1 MKKILI
7 IVIKM
12 IKMISKIIMLNRYH
26 NFQCYK
32 QLRIYKWI
40 IVLMLIANSSIC
52 NTTINMWKQGLLFA
66 VLLVIVDSSVCLRV
80 KRQFF
85 APPEEC
91 TISHAEIDELVRL
104 TKLVEGRRSS
114 RKRPASR
121 NPATTTNSSDAC
133 SRKLREFK
141 TTIEDVLTRYNTM
154 QKSYISANQYE
165 VLKAQQETEL
175 TDLLRRVDNLEREV
189 EQRFQAEIER
199 LRNSLQKLKQ
209 RLNENLRL
217 LEQERAA
224 GRRAQ
229 EELCVGYIQGENVE
243 AAVKIYRALNGTYD
257 MVRVT
262 NDTYQTDGHG
272 VGALVEFFDAL
283 KDDAQRYQT
292 ITGYEV
298 LYSHLERNNQLDR
311 ERSRIIFH
319 SLVGLEHYYTDPIDI
334 RRVQSLR
341 VKMIDRLQSLMT

>member
-40 IVLMLIANSSIC
+40 IVLMLIANSSI
-52 NTTINMWKQGLLFA
+52 L
-66 VLLVIVDSSVCLRV
+66 LLVIVDSSVSLRV

-85 APPEEC
+85 APTEEC
-91 TISHAEIDELVRL
+91 LISHAEIDELVQL

-121 NPATTTNSSDAC
+121 NPTTTNSSDAC

-154 QKSYISANQYE
+154 QKSHISASQYE
-165 VLKAQQETEL
+165 LMKAQQETEL

-189 EQRFQAEIER
+189 EQRFQAEVER
-199 LRNSLQKLKQ
+199 LRNSLQKLKK
-209 RLNENLRL
+209 RLNDNLRL

-229 EELCVGYIQGENVE
+229 EELCVGYIHGENIE
-243 AAVKIYRALNGTYD
+243 EAVKIYRALNGTYD
-257 MVRVT
+257 MVRLT

-272 VGALVEFFDAL
+272 VGALVQFFEAL
-283 KDDAQRYQT
+283 AEDAQRFQT
-292 ITGYEV
+292 ISGFEA
-298 LYSHLERNNQLDR
+298 LHSHLERNNQLDK
-311 ERSRIIFH
+311 ERSRILFFA
-319 SLVGLEHYYTDPIDI
+319 LGGLESFYTDPVDI
-334 RRVQSLR
+334 RRVQALR
-341 VKMIDRLQSLMT
+341 VKMIAKLQSFVA